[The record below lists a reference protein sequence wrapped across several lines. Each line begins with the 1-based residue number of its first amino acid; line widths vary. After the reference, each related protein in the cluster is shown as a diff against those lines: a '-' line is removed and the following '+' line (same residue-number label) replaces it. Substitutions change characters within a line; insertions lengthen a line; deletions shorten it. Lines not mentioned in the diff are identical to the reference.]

1 MGILNGY
8 ILRSHLGPFFFALA
22 TLTGLLFLNA
32 VAQKL
37 EILVGKGL
45 GWQVFGEFV
54 LLTLPHTVALTLP
67 MAVLVAVLYTFS
79 QLTAQNE
86 IVAMAAGGVK
96 PIRLLLPLLAAG
108 ALVTGVVYLF
118 NDQVLPEANHRL
130 KNLTLDLNRKSPT
143 LQLREQVVN
152 EIRTADGGGRYF
164 LRADRIDRG
173 RSELESVVI
182 YDLSE
187 QGRDRTTFAERGS
200 MAFNEDRTDLYLTLY
215 DGEVHEVERARPET
229 FRRTYFEVQVVP
241 LRGVGNV
248 LERTEEEHRGDREMT
263 VAMLRG
269 EARERVE
276 SAAEVR
282 EEARENA
289 VNAVLRALGREA
301 PGASGAA
308 PSAGAAVARD
318 RIRDS
323 GFQTSSD
330 RRSDP
335 LVSAASIMARTQA
348 NRIQSLRL
356 SEARYRVEIHKK
368 LTIAFACLVFVLVG
382 APLAVRFPRG
392 GVGLVILASVGIFSV
407 YYMGLKFGE
416 TLADRGMV
424 SPFWGMW
431 AANIVFLAVG
441 LLLARDMGR
450 KMATSR
456 GGGWDELRY
465 TIAVRA
471 RRIAK
476 LLPRRRRPV
485 EEPA

>member
-1 MGILNGY
+1 M
-8 ILRSHLGPFFFALA
+8 
-22 TLTGLLFLNA
+22 
-32 VAQKL
+32 
-37 EILVGKGL
+37 LVGKGL
-45 GWQVFGEFV
+45 GWEVFGEFV

-108 ALVTGVVYLF
+108 AMVTGVVYLF

-152 EIRTADGGGRYF
+152 EIRTSEGGGRYF

-173 RSELESVVI
+173 RSELENVVI
-182 YDLSE
+182 YDMSE

-200 MAFNEDRTDLYLTLY
+200 MAFNEERTDLYLTLY
-215 DGEVHEVERARPET
+215 DGEVHEVEQARPEA
-229 FRRTYFEVQVVP
+229 FRRTFFEVQVVP
-241 LRGVGNV
+241 LRGVGNQ
-248 LERTEEEHRGDREMT
+248 LERTQEEHRGDREMT
-263 VAMLRG
+263 VAMLRR
-269 EARERVE
+269 EAQERAA
-276 SAAEVR
+276 SASEVR
-282 EEARENA
+282 EEARQNA
-289 VNAVLRALGREA
+289 VNAVLRALGRDVE
-301 PGASGAA
+301 GATGAA
-308 PSAGAAVARD
+308 PSHGARGQVAFE
-318 RIRDS
+318 
-323 GFQTSSD
+323 GSD
-330 RRSDP
+330 ASRARTASRNDP
-335 LVSAASIMARTQA
+335 LVSSAAILARTQT
-348 NRIQSLRL
+348 NRLESLRL
-356 SEARYRVEIHKK
+356 SENRYRVEIHKK
-368 LTIAFACLVFVLVG
+368 LTIAFACIVFVLLG

-416 TLADRGMV
+416 GLADRGMV

-431 AANIVFLAVG
+431 AANMIFLFVG
-441 LLLARDMGR
+441 LVLARDMGR

-465 TIAVRA
+465 VIGVRA
-471 RRIAK
+471 RRIAGFFRG
-476 LLPRRRRPV
+476 RRTPV
-485 EEPA
+485 KEPA